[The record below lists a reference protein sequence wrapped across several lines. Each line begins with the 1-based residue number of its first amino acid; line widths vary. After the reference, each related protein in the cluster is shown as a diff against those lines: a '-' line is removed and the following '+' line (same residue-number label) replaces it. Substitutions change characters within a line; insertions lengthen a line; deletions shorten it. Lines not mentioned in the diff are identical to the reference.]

1 MSKYLV
7 IYEPGEHNWSAFSPD
22 VPGCV
27 ATGKSREETE
37 RNFREALTL
46 HLELLAE
53 DGDDIPQPTGLVAG
67 YVVVLCRRP
76 PSSSCARLSPLCRR
90 ERNCRSPL
98 TRRKRPGPHSR
109 AILPSAALASRRLL

>member
-53 DGDDIPQPTGLVAG
+53 DGDDIPQPTGLV
-67 YVVVLCRRP
+67 VVLCRRLM
-76 PSSSCARLSPLCRR
+76 SSSPKFILCPPL
-90 ERNCRSPL
+90 P
-98 TRRKRPGPHSR
+98 T
-109 AILPSAALASRRLL
+109 LPA